1 MTNRMRTR
9 TAYILMAALGTAARA
24 WAPEALHYE
33 RIVGAGVT
41 FKQDLYPIDHPNGP
55 LAVHTFDVATQ
66 TPGVRIS
73 AALAG
78 DTVWDTDPTFG
89 REVVS
94 KLAARR
100 KALAAVNAGFFPFAG
115 NPIGL
120 HMEDGNLITEPTKN
134 RSSFLRLKNG
144 LYAIAAY
151 TFKGKITIGTQSL
164 PLSGLNRK
172 PDAMAENIAYTSQF
186 GTQTLKLENRYWLL
200 LDVPDGSL
208 HVGSLTASVTITD
221 NIPQIELSPTRIA
234 IAVSQQAYDLLRPVI
249 TDGAM
254 ATVTCELV
262 PIDADAPQGVDIT
275 DAVTGA
281 PRILTN
287 GKVDVRYKQ
296 EKMSESFSSVR
307 HPRTAV
313 GIRPDG
319 SVILVTVDGRQA
331 ELSRGATLPELAGIL
346 IANGATQGLN
356 LDGGGSSV
364 AVARNLVV
372 NSPSDGSQRPVADA
386 LLVTGELPMGL
397 PDTFSITGIPVNQA
411 MIGDSQDLKDSS
423 GRPVETGIWG
433 TDGKGVFVDQGGRL
447 RILRAGTSKVSIAY
461 PGSQA
466 SSVIKALDPNPPA
479 KPKQPPGR

>member
-1 MTNRMRTR
+1 MDKLVIART
-9 TAYILMAALGTAARA
+9 TLILISAVGTTARA

-33 RIVGAGVT
+33 RILGSGVT
-41 FKQDLYPIDHPNGP
+41 FKQDLYPVDHPSGP

-78 DTVWDTDPTFG
+78 DTVWDTDATFG
-89 REVVS
+89 REVVT
-94 KLAARR
+94 KLSARR

-120 HMEDGNLITEPTKN
+120 HMEDGNLITEPTKS

-144 LYAIAAY
+144 SYAIAAY
-151 TFKGKITIGTQSL
+151 TFKGKITVGGVTL

-186 GTQTLKLENRYWLL
+186 GPQTVKLDNRYWLL

-208 HVGSLTASVTITD
+208 HIGTLTAAVTLTD
-221 NIPQIELSPTRIA
+221 KVAQVDLSPTRVV

-249 TDGAM
+249 TDGTT
-254 ATVTCELV
+254 ATVTCELQ
-262 PIDADAPQGVDIT
+262 PIDPDAPQAGEIS

-287 GKVDVRYKQ
+287 GKVDIRNKQ

-331 ELSRGATLPELAGIL
+331 ELSRGATLTELAGIL
-346 IANGATQGLN
+346 IANGASQGLN
-356 LDGGGSSV
+356 LDGGGSTV

-386 LLVTGELPMGL
+386 LIVTGEPPMGL
-397 PDTFSITGIPVNQA
+397 PDSFSITGIPVNQA
-411 MIGDSQDLKDSS
+411 KIGDSQDLKDSS
-423 GRPVETGIWG
+423 GRPAETGIWG

-461 PGSQA
+461 PGTQA
-466 SSVIKALDPNPPA
+466 TSVIKSIDPNLPA
-479 KPKQPPGR
+479 KPKPPQAR

>member
-1 MTNRMRTR
+1 MFVAVM
-9 TAYILMAALGTAARA
+9 GTSVCA
-24 WAPEALHYE
+24 WAPEAMHYE
-33 RIVGAGVT
+33 RVLGSGVV
-41 FKQDLYPIDHPNGP
+41 FKQDLFPVDHPAGP
-55 LAVHTFDVATQ
+55 LAVHIFDVATQ

-89 REVVS
+89 REVVT

-120 HMEDGNLITEPTKN
+120 HMEDGNLITEPTRS

-144 LYAIAAY
+144 SYAIAAY
-151 TFKGKITIGTQSL
+151 TFKGTLSVGSITL
-164 PLSGLNRK
+164 PLSGINRK
-172 PDAMAENIAYTSQF
+172 PEAMAENIAYTSQF
-186 GTQTLKLENRYWLL
+186 GPQTLKLENRYFLL
-200 LDVPDGSL
+200 LEIPDGSL
-208 HVGSLTASVTITD
+208 HIGMQTAAVTLTD
-221 NIPQIELSPTRIA
+221 KIPQVDLSPSRVAIA
-234 IAVSQQAYDLLRPVI
+234 ISQSAYETLRPVI
-249 TDGAM
+249 TEGTTI
-254 ATVTCELV
+254 TVTCELTPV
-262 PIDADAPQGVDIT
+262 DTDAPAAADIS

-296 EKMSESFSSVR
+296 EKMSESFSTIR

-319 SVILVTVDGRQA
+319 SVILVSIDGRQA
-331 ELSRGATLPELAGIL
+331 ELSRGATLAELAGIL
-346 IANGATQGLN
+346 ISNGASQGLN
-356 LDGGGSSV
+356 LDGGGSTV

-386 LLVTGELPMGL
+386 LIVSGESPEGQS
-397 PDTFSITGIPVNQA
+397 DSFTITGIPASQLKV
-411 MIGDSQDLKDSS
+411 GDTQDLKDSS
-423 GRPVETGIWG
+423 GRPVETGVWG

-447 RILRAGTSKVSIAY
+447 RILRAGTSKITVAY
-461 PGSQA
+461 PGAQA
-466 SSVIKALDPNPPA
+466 MTVVKSIDPNPPT
-479 KPKQPPGR
+479 KPKPAQGR